1 MPGQIAHVLLPGI
14 PGEQPVAYAFP
25 LVQRADGQRP
35 TEIPRLAGSDERRS
49 SWNWRLVLNALHRR
63 TRQCRRRRPALA
75 LLGALCLALAACAG
89 PVSTTRAD
97 PKVVLR
103 ELDQS
108 AITSGEPSL
117 PTRNVL
123 YERGLFEAF
132 GERPEAAIAELHR
145 VMVASQGDQDML
157 FALAE
162 LSFLHGQAAKKPNYY
177 RAAAVYAY
185 AFLFPEKAG
194 DLGPGRFDPRL
205 RTAAD
210 LYNWAL
216 ILSFRAAEGSEVVP
230 QGGTFE
236 LPFGRL
242 EVAFDPAALRAGDR
256 ELFEFIPIGELKVHG
271 LAMRYRWPGLGAPLA
286 ASTRPIDASNPAR
299 DIVAP
304 RLKVPVTA
312 LLRISE
318 ARRALV
324 QGEPLTSRL
333 ELHLAWDA
341 ESVSVAGEQVPLELE
356 PTAALALTFTGMPIM
371 ELETLG
377 FLGRLSGFMAERPPL
392 VSSTPYKP
400 GLIPVVFVHGTESS
414 VVRWAEMYNR
424 LQADPEIRGR
434 YQFWFFQ
441 YDSGNPIVLSSLGLR
456 DALVAAL
463 ARLDPQGK
471 DPALRRMVLIGHSQG
486 GLLAKMQVINSG
498 DRIWDMVSKK
508 PLDQLTLSDKTRDL
522 LRRAMFV
529 EPLPEVSRVVF
540 ICTPQRGS
548 FVAGRNIIRNLV
560 RALIALPTNLA
571 GLDAEIIRNRD
582 ALQSGVSLVVPSAV
596 DNMSPHH
603 TFIRALQEI
612 PVSSSVK
619 VNSIIAIE
627 TDGPVEQGND
637 GVVEYSSAHIEPV
650 ESELVVRPSSHS
662 TQGNPHTIEEVRR
675 ILRLHVGLKTGT
687 VPLVPLEPR

>member
-1 MPGQIAHVLLPGI
+1 V
-14 PGEQPVAYAFP
+14 
-25 LVQRADGQRP
+25 
-35 TEIPRLAGSDERRS
+35 
-49 SWNWRLVLNALHRR
+49 LHRR